1 MAGKGN
7 DPVRNELIK
16 LIRMPKNTFQNGI
29 LKSDNDNV
37 NGFVS
42 DLNNCEI
49 DGLSVKARYGTKC
62 LDVSAVPRRFFL
74 FFSEMIAGSE
84 ILFGVTANGKI
95 YAMNDRYPEKLFIVN
110 KTGFT
115 RFIYKDPDQIATT
128 PIQSYEAMFE
138 RGSVFWHIPG
148 IDSFSIV
155 NNYGDSFTIA
165 KSGSIQFMYES
176 DKDHTINTVGRLRSC
191 RTRPPYVAGIEQKF
205 GLYIDIT
212 YTRKQ
217 FARPFFFCD
226 APMNEYTAIRGNIK
240 VAPVD
245 DSGRLGE
252 LSQAQFLPMYK
263 TKYVSMI
270 NCLSGKDANLL
281 DCKGYVYYGTGYFL
295 YRIGDGIFEHTTY
308 YNPAPDD
315 PFSQRSTRK
324 VVIKVVG
331 KDPEKMKFYMY
342 FDSLFFKDR
351 ITAGHIALPEDDFTE
366 SDFSVDLAAGN
377 GIIRL
382 DNLRI
387 GKDRSGDAIY
397 EMDYFED
404 GPLICKELNTTLATV
419 ENTLVPYTYLRTI
432 KKVVNG
438 LSPFWLMSI
447 EPRPIVSGGVTTIQA
462 YYGNMYR
469 LDVSIEKRVEIYLN
483 LVANY
488 FISDF
493 MRYNEDSTSETPSGT
508 VAYLTAEIVMK
519 NKVDDPIAPSD
530 NGLHE
535 DWAPIAFSYEL
546 SNSISKLGSE
556 ELALLKNRGFD
567 CWSVLFSNLE
577 QLTNIF
583 DIDKVDIDTGLI
595 HMFDSD
601 YDVICAKSD
610 YVDWLVYGS
619 RFAVW
624 NDGVVLGISQKVFYD
639 EDYLPVYSVEDAR
652 SVKQYDDALTGYV
665 NNQIPTATGTINA
678 GYIPVCALDF
688 QTARKFGYS
697 ENGIAFGFN
706 NPRDM
711 AVNGNLIFSAM
722 GGSVAVGTLNDAL
735 SFFTYYNFN
744 KDISNIAPLI
754 DGIAVFA
761 KDDIFFMGM
770 NGQTR
775 SVSGVDL
782 VKNKN
787 MKRVY
792 AAENMVFGIT
802 MENEVIVLS
811 AKLTDN
817 GEPYPNCDI
826 ISEAIKDVEW
836 SADTD
841 ITFCNGTLY
850 ISNVDEIYGFTK
862 GIWDRRYHFENKK
875 IRKIGSYK
883 NNLVISFDDDII
895 FRGRTVPVYI
905 GGGFSG

>member
-1 MAGKGN
+1 MAEKGN

-62 LDVSAVPRRFFL
+62 LENPVVPRRWAL
-74 FFSEMIAGSE
+74 FFSEKIAGSE

-95 YAMNDRYPEKLFIVN
+95 YAMNDMYPEKLFIVN

-115 RFIYKDPDQIATT
+115 RFIYKDPDQIVTT
-128 PIQSYEAMFE
+128 PVQSYEAMFE

-176 DKDHTINTVGRLRSC
+176 NKNHTINTVGRLRSC
-191 RTRPPYVAGIEQKF
+191 RTRSPYVAGIEQKF

-226 APMNEYTAIRGNIK
+226 APMNKYTAIRGNVK

-270 NCLSGKDANLL
+270 KCLSGKDANLL
-281 DCKGYVYYGTGYFL
+281 DCKGYVYYGTGYFV
-295 YRIGDGIFEHTTY
+295 YRTSGGTFEQTTY

-315 PFSQRSTRK
+315 PFSQRSKRK

-331 KDPEKMKFYMY
+331 SKDPGKMKFYMY

-351 ITAGHIALPEDDFTE
+351 IKAGHLSLPEDDFSK

-382 DNLRI
+382 DNLRFAST
-387 GKDRSGDAIY
+387 GTSEDASY
-397 EMDYFED
+397 EMDYFKD
-404 GPLICKELNTTLATV
+404 GPLICKGLNTLLGTV
-419 ENTLVPYTYLRTI
+419 ENRLIPYTYLIT
-432 KKVVNG
+432 KKRIIEG
-438 LSPFWLMSI
+438 LSSFWLTSI
-447 EPRPIVSGGVTTIQA
+447 EPRPGTEVPVTSIQA
-462 YYGNMYR
+462 YYGNMYL

-483 LVANY
+483 LVANNY
-488 FISDF
+488 LNEEHA
-493 MRYNEDSTSETPSGT
+493 YNEDSTSEAPSRT
-508 VAYLTAEIVMK
+508 IAYLTAEIFMK
-519 NKVDDPIAPSD
+519 NKVDYPIAPSD

-546 SNSISKLGSE
+546 SNAVNELGTS
-556 ELALLKNRGFD
+556 ELALLRNRGFD

-577 QLTNIF
+577 QLTNVF

-595 HMFDSD
+595 
-601 YDVICAKSD
+601 DV
-610 YVDWLVYGS
+610 
-619 RFAVW
+619 RF
-624 NDGVVLGISQKVFYD
+624 
-639 EDYLPVYSVEDAR
+639 
-652 SVKQYDDALTGYV
+652 
-665 NNQIPTATGTINA
+665 
-678 GYIPVCALDF
+678 
-688 QTARKFGYS
+688 
-697 ENGIAFGFN
+697 
-706 NPRDM
+706 
-711 AVNGNLIFSAM
+711 
-722 GGSVAVGTLNDAL
+722 
-735 SFFTYYNFN
+735 
-744 KDISNIAPLI
+744 
-754 DGIAVFA
+754 
-761 KDDIFFMGM
+761 
-770 NGQTR
+770 
-775 SVSGVDL
+775 
-782 VKNKN
+782 
-787 MKRVY
+787 
-792 AAENMVFGIT
+792 
-802 MENEVIVLS
+802 
-811 AKLTDN
+811 
-817 GEPYPNCDI
+817 
-826 ISEAIKDVEW
+826 
-836 SADTD
+836 
-841 ITFCNGTLY
+841 
-850 ISNVDEIYGFTK
+850 
-862 GIWDRRYHFENKK
+862 
-875 IRKIGSYK
+875 
-883 NNLVISFDDDII
+883 
-895 FRGRTVPVYI
+895 
-905 GGGFSG
+905 